1 MAELFT
7 LTLGRDIEIWPEM
20 QQLQP
25 ESSNRVTLQANT
37 WRKRGNRNAQ
47 VAVTTWT
54 HYCLTILQH
63 LQLERAPLSSL
74 NLSNVNFLHQ
84 ILLFSQMILF
94 LYMCS
99 F

>member
-20 QQLQP
+20 QQQQP

-47 VAVTTWT
+47 VAVTTRT
-54 HYCLTILQH
+54 HYCLTILQTPATIEGSIVK
-63 LQLERAPLSSL
+63 LES
-74 NLSNVNFLHQ
+74 VK
-84 ILLFSQMILF
+84 
-94 LYMCS
+94 C
-99 F
+99 